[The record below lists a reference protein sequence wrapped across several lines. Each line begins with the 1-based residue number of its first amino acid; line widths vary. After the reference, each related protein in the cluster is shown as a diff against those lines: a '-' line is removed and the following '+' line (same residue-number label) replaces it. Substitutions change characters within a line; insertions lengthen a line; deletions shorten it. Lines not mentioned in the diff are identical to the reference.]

1 MSRCLT
7 LTVNKLGWIYLSLA
21 IIFETISTSTLKLS
35 NGFSV
40 LIPSVITIIGYIACF
55 FFLAQALK
63 TIEISVA
70 YAIWGAAGIALISL
84 IGILFFHESIS
95 FLKILFIC
103 LIIIGTAGLKLLH

>member
-1 MSRCLT
+1 M
-7 LTVNKLGWIYLSLA
+7 VNRLGWIYLILA

-40 LIPSVITIIGYIACF
+40 FIPSFATIIGYIACF

-63 TIEISVA
+63 SIEISVA

-84 IGILFFHESIS
+84 IGIFFFHENIS
-95 FLKILFIC
+95 FLKILFIG
-103 LIIIGTAGLKLLH
+103 LIIIGTTGLKLVH

>member
-1 MSRCLT
+1 M
-7 LTVNKLGWIYLSLA
+7 VNRLGWLYLILA
-21 IIFETISTSTLKLS
+21 IVFEIISTSTLKLS

-40 LIPSVITIIGYIACF
+40 FIPSVITIIGYVACF

-84 IGILFFHESIS
+84 IGIFFFHENVS
-95 FLKILFIC
+95 FLKILFIG
-103 LIIIGTAGLKLLH
+103 LIIVGTTGLKLIH